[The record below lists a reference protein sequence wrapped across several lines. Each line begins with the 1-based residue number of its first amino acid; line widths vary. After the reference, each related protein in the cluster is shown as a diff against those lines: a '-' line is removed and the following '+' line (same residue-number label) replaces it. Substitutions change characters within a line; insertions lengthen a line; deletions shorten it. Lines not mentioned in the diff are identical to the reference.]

1 VTGERYIDV
10 IYNSE
15 SHAGILGER
24 IYEANFMHTPGLR
37 LNNEEKAEDFISI
50 AANILGLTINLN
62 TYADNYFANGSN
74 MGGFVTYPSGINEV
88 AFNKFKSDW
97 AKAYS
102 GVTNAHK
109 WSILEGGFAVTKFD
123 SNPKDS
129 QAIESRKF
137 QIIEVCRAMGVPPS
151 KVFAMEGVNYNSMEQ
166 ANIEFANETIEPMNT
181 RLCQTIYKDL
191 LNFSEKKNH
200 YANFDIK
207 TLLRGDIAA
216 RTAYYNTMRNN
227 GILSANDIRQMED
240 MNDIPEENGGNAL
253 LVNGNFISLKNAEN
267 NLPKSLQKGG
277 NNQ

>member
-1 VTGERYIDV
+1 
-10 IYNSE
+10 
-15 SHAGILGER
+15 
-24 IYEANFMHTPGLR
+24 
-37 LNNEEKAEDFISI
+37 
-50 AANILGLTINLN
+50 
-62 TYADNYFANGSN
+62 
-74 MGGFVTYPSGINEV
+74 
-88 AFNKFKSDW
+88 
-97 AKAYS
+97 
-102 GVTNAHK
+102 
-109 WSILEGGFAVTKFD
+109 
-123 SNPKDS
+123 
-129 QAIESRKF
+129 
-137 QIIEVCRAMGVPPS
+137 
-151 KVFAMEGVNYNSMEQ
+151 MEGVNYNSMEQ

-191 LNFSEKKNH
+191 LNFFEKKNH